1 MTPSVPLVPWSV
13 PLQPD
18 GDEGRRLLVDELA
31 KQPYQAAR
39 PTPFD
44 LLAQAVGRFFASLF
58 ARSSD
63 PASRVLLVVG
73 VLVVVALL
81 VAALL
86 LYGVPRVNRRSRLG
100 GEALFGATDRR
111 SAAQIRAAAA
121 RAAAVGDHSL
131 AVVEAFRALARGL
144 EERTLVAL
152 SPGTT
157 AVGFARAATVPL
169 PDESAALQD
178 AAGAFDDVRYAG
190 GAGTEAEWRRITELD
205 ERATAAR
212 PQLVPQQ

>member
-1 MTPSVPLVPWSV
+1 MTAVALLAPWSV

-18 GDEGRRLLVDELA
+18 GPDGRRLLVDELA

-44 LLAQAVGRFFASLF
+44 LLAQAVGRFLASLF
-58 ARSSD
+58 GRSGD

-86 LYGVPRVNRRSRLG
+86 LYGLPRVNRRSRLAG
-100 GEALFGATDRR
+100 DALFGAADRR

-121 RAAAVGDHSL
+121 RAAATGDHSL

-144 EERTLVAL
+144 EERTLVSL

-157 AVGFARAATVPL
+157 AVGFARSAAGPL
-169 PDESAALQD
+169 PTETAALRD
-178 AAGAFDDVRYAG
+178 AASAFDDVRYAG
-190 GAGTEAEWRRITELD
+190 RPGTEAQWRQITALD
-205 ERATAAR
+205 ERAEATR
-212 PQLVPQQ
+212 PQLVPLP